1 MTIKDYNDR
10 PETRVFRL
18 DTECYIVFL
27 GSNGNDYKPF
37 LRIGNTQD
45 LPQTV
50 IANTQNIVI
59 TDRLTGNPALE
70 TANIFDMYLDEIRYL
85 GDPDL
90 VDHFKTFVRK
100 ANLHV
105 QAFDAYTGQEESNAN
120 ASYVYF
126 YTDGNMSV
134 YFGRNK
140 IFNLRDRERFDGHFI
155 ERAKRIRSLFI
166 KNQLRYRPEDFR
178 GPGFIIVDGVVDY
191 FQEGRIVAPSL
202 SASFFKAYAEVG
214 VDPDNLHIVFSDSLS
229 ESLVDLLKRKRS
241 KQDQVIVVTTNPEL
255 VSTAAEL
262 FSIKKQ
268 EALDAKVIDFTS
280 GSCEV
285 EDLTL
290 RRTPAGLAV
299 SFKGLGITMQPAGT
313 APAGPSDRRSGDETG
328 IMSIDPRSGTVTLQR
343 GRHVLQQKVLL
354 NTPHAV
360 REAIPDTA
368 SLFHRYFELT
378 LPFYTD
384 LLSAEHGAV
393 VKSVH
398 DAVSG
403 MLQGKDAGQLKQADA
418 RLRDLSTP
426 LHPYVRN
433 FLITAESALR
443 LMKNG
448 EGGASPVRTAGGL
461 AGTISR
467 VVHDDVNSVSPDYFV
482 GEIVAGRDDMYL
494 FYRPAKVNVTQ
505 NQVETAALLTRRIQ
519 EEGATEN
526 AIFSS
531 ERERLL
537 SLIQELDI
545 PQSRRGPGPAQAA
558 ADEKARAEKQQA
570 QEKSMAESAAAAD
583 ERRRAAAAGQP
594 AGSRD
599 QSQKPGET
607 AARPSETQKKTPAA
621 APSGSG
627 AAAHSRGSDTSV
639 SERSL
644 SAPTIAPHRGRS
656 SRRSWRVPAAIAAS
670 VILIVGA
677 LLFFLLRNG
686 RPAKPGSVAQT
697 GANGSSQSAA
707 TSSGQSSGTAAA
719 AADNSSTEQTSPAA
733 STANGAAGGAQTT
746 TAQSGQRSGT
756 TSGSN
761 SAPSNG
767 GSPAGTA
774 QSGSTAGNAG
784 TATTANGSGNS
795 TNAGAGNTATTQP
808 ATSAPAQ
815 QPPAATQAAN
825 GTAAAPAASAAGG
838 TATPNAGSATP
849 GTGNAA
855 AATQAAGSA
864 SLGSLYIDGIRITIG
879 DIVGLTNSIATAN
892 GLANTTAQDL
902 AIGNNPS
909 WIQRGKV
916 FILPDGSRYTV
927 KEGDTVWTVTV
938 NYIRNKLD
946 AALRKYHA
954 LLMQYGL
961 EHRIVPIEYRLRREL
976 IAALGTLPDGVY
988 SENFTRMIQGMINE
1002 MESA

>member
-1 MTIKDYNDR
+1 MTIKDYDDR

-70 TANIFDMYLDEIRYL
+70 AANIFDMYLDEIRYL

-90 VDHFKTFVRK
+90 VEHFKSFVRK

-105 QAFDAYTGQEESNAN
+105 QAFDAYTGQEESSAN

-134 YFGRNK
+134 YYGRNK

-166 KNQLRYRPEDFR
+166 KNQLRYRSEDFR

-202 SASFFKAYAEVG
+202 SASFFTAYAEVG

-229 ESLVDLLKRKRS
+229 ESLIDLLKRKRS

-290 RRTPAGLAV
+290 RRTAAGLAV
-299 SFKGLGITMQPAGT
+299 AFKGLGITMQPAGT
-313 APAGPSDRRSGDETG
+313 APSGPSDRNSGDETG
-328 IMSIDPRSGTVTLQR
+328 GMAIDPRSGMVTLQR
-343 GRHVLQQKVLL
+343 GRRVLQQKVLL

-384 LLSAEHGAV
+384 LLSPEHGAL
-393 VKSVH
+393 VKAVH

-403 MLQGKDAGQLKQADA
+403 MMQGKDVGQLKQADA

-467 VVHDDVNSVSPDYFV
+467 IVHDEVESVSPDYFV

-519 EEGATEN
+519 EESAAEN

-537 SLIQELDI
+537 ALIQELDI
-545 PQSRRGPGPAQAA
+545 PQTRRGPGPAQAA
-558 ADEKARAEKQQA
+558 ADEKARAEKQQTQQKA
-570 QEKSMAESAAAAD
+570 MAESAAAA
-583 ERRRAAAAGQP
+583 EEKRRSAADARP
-594 AGSRD
+594 AEGRPQAPKSA
-599 QSQKPGET
+599 ET
-607 AARPSETQKKTPAA
+607 ASRPSETQKKTPAA
-621 APSGSG
+621 PSSGS
-627 AAAHSRGSDTSV
+627 ATAAHGRGSDASV

-644 SAPTIAPHRGRS
+644 SAPISAPRGRRTS
-656 SRRSWRVPAAIAAS
+656 SGSWRVPAAIAAS
-670 VILIVGA
+670 VIVLVGA
-677 LLFFLLRNG
+677 LLFFLLRSG
-686 RPAKPGSVAQT
+686 RPAKPGSVAQSDT
-697 GANGSSQSAA
+697 NASSRMAA
-707 TSSGQSSGTAAA
+707 TSSTQTTGTPSAASTDSGSGQTTQAANTANGATTGAQTVAPTGQQSGSTSGSNGAAPTAGSQPGTAQSAQTAANGSGSATDAGPANTAASQSGSSAPVQQPVATAPAETGTAAA
-719 AADNSSTEQTSPAA
+719 QTAA
-733 STANGAAGGAQTT
+733 TAGSGAAV
-746 TAQSGQRSGT
+746 
-756 TSGSN
+756 
-761 SAPSNG
+761 
-767 GSPAGTA
+767 
-774 QSGSTAGNAG
+774 
-784 TATTANGSGNS
+784 
-795 TNAGAGNTATTQP
+795 TQ
-808 ATSAPAQ
+808 
-815 QPPAATQAAN
+815 
-825 GTAAAPAASAAGG
+825 
-838 TATPNAGSATP
+838 NAGSAT
-849 GTGNAA
+849 AA
-855 AATQAAGSA
+855 NGSA
-864 SLGSLYIDGIRITIG
+864 APAVQPGSANLSSLYIDGIRITIG
-879 DIVGLTNSIATAN
+879 DIVGLTNAIASAN
-892 GLANTTAQDL
+892 GLARTTAQDL
-902 AIGNNPS
+902 AIGNNPG
-909 WIQRGKV
+909 WILSGKS

-938 NYIRNKLD
+938 NYIRSKLD

-961 EHRIVPIEYRLRREL
+961 EHRIAPIEYRLRREL
-976 IAALGTLPDGVY
+976 ITTLGTLPNGVY
-988 SENFTRMIQGMINE
+988 SENFTRMIQGMISE